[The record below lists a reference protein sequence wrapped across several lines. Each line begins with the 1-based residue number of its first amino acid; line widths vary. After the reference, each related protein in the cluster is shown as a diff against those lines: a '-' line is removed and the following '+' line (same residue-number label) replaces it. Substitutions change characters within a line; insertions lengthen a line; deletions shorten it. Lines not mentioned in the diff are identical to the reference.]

1 MMSHREFMS
10 PITDPSIVVAHI
22 IRNYLFG
29 TGSWIYGQI
38 SHLASFQPIVL
49 TSRTMNLDIF
59 PFEPICPYQEI
70 TDQPGQMG
78 AFLRKAFEFAT
89 NRKLKY
95 FAGVCRAHQA
105 RLLHAHFGTEGYY
118 SLSLKNELDLPLIT
132 TFYGA
137 DISRLPRIRKW
148 RRRYHRLFERGDLFL
163 AEGSHMAQ
171 RIVDQGCSPDK
182 VRVNHLGV
190 NLDSITYIP
199 RKIGPDQEIRLLMAS
214 SFKEKKGISYG
225 IQAFIQAERRNP
237 HLRLTIIGGAESDS
251 SHRLLRECQE
261 LVRKAQLGQK
271 VRFLG
276 YLQYPE
282 YIKEQRRSHIFLAP
296 SITAADGDTE
306 GGAPVSIIE
315 ASAAGMPVLSTLHC
329 DIPEVVIDGESG
341 LLVPERDVSALAGAI
356 LDLTKAPA
364 LWGKMGAVGR
374 KHMEESYNVVKQG
387 ESLERIYSQS
397 AVRILYLPEGWYWRG
412 IRISRLELI
421 KRFAHS

>member
-1 MMSHREFMS
+1 MEKYEK
-10 PITDPSIVVAHI
+10 IKVAHL

-49 TSRTMNLDIF
+49 ASRTMNLDIF
-59 PFEPICPYQEI
+59 PFDSLFVYREI
-70 TDQPGQMG
+70 TDLPGLAG
-78 AFLRKAFEFAT
+78 AGLRVAYETLTSRKT
-89 NRKLKY
+89 NY
-95 FAGVCRAHQA
+95 FAKVAREQGVN
-105 RLLHAHFGTEGYY
+105 LLHAHFGTEGYY

-148 RRRYHRLFERGDLFL
+148 RSRYNRLFERGDLFL

-182 VRVNHLGV
+182 VRMNHLGV
-190 NLDSITYIP
+190 NLDSITYVP

-225 IQAFIQAERRNP
+225 IQAFIQAEKRNP
-237 HLRLTIIGGAESDS
+237 HLRLTIIGGAVSNS
-251 SHRLLRECQE
+251 NRRLLRECQE
-261 LVRKAQLGQK
+261 LIRKAQLEQK

-296 SITAADGDTE
+296 SVTAADGDTE

-329 DIPEVVIDGESG
+329 DIPEVVISGESG

-364 LWGKMGAVGR
+364 LWRKMGAAGR
-374 KHMEESYNVVKQG
+374 KHMEESYNVVKQVV
-387 ESLERIYSQS
+387 SLERIYSQ
-397 AVRILYLPEGWYWRG
+397 LL
-412 IRISRLELI
+412 
-421 KRFAHS
+421 